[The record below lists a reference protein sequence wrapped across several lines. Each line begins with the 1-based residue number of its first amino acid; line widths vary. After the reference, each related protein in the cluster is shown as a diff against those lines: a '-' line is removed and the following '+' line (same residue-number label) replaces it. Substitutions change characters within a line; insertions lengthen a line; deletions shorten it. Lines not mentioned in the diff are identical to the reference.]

1 VTFQKGTYI
10 GVGIEIAGGVIP
22 TRYQE
27 MIRLIAD
34 GAEGRAHL
42 DETAALGAASAI
54 VPDRLH
60 APVRRPQK
68 IFGSG
73 PNFLKHLEEE
83 PGAVMTDEQ
92 FFFSKL
98 PSSVIG
104 PGDAIELTRDGTAL
118 LADYEVELG
127 VVIGAPARFVSVDA
141 APDHI
146 YGYTVVHDVSCRL
159 IQFKDN
165 QITLGKGLDSF
176 CPMGP
181 ALVARDALDVG
192 DIRMST
198 YLNGQKMQD
207 ESTKAMRFSPAEMVS
222 YLSEMV
228 TLVPG
233 DIISMGTP
241 DGIGAFKDPPVY
253 LQPGDSVTVEIEGIG
268 ALTNPVV
275 RSPHTLSATYFF
287 RGKSGG

>member
-1 VTFQKGTYI
+1 MFQKGNYT
-10 GVGIEIAGGVIP
+10 GVGIETDAGVIP
-22 TRYQE
+22 TRYQD
-27 MIRLIAD
+27 MIRLIED
-34 GAEGRAHL
+34 GAAGHAHL
-42 DETAALGAASAI
+42 AETAALGAGSAI
-54 VPDRLH
+54 TPDRLH

-104 PGDAIELTRDGTAL
+104 PGDAIELTRDGSVL

-127 VVIGAPARFVSVDA
+127 VVIGAPARFVSVA
-141 APDHI
+141 AAKDHI
-146 YGYTVVHDVSCRL
+146 YGYTAVHDVSCRL

-165 QITLGKGLDSF
+165 QITLGKGLYTF

-181 ALVARDALDVG
+181 ALVTRDALDVS
-192 DIRMST
+192 DIRMRT

-207 ESTKAMRFSPAEMVS
+207 ETTKAMRFSPAEMVS
-222 YLSEMV
+222 YLSELV

-241 DGIGAFKDPPVY
+241 DGIGAFRDPPVY
-253 LQPGDSVTVEIEGIG
+253 LKPGDSVTVEIEGIG

-275 RSPHTLSATYFF
+275 RSPHTLSENYFF